1 MTIFIVIFSIIVRIE
16 IKNYPI
22 FLLSAI
28 LPWRFFSDSVSR
40 SSNSI
45 LGNTNLIKKIYFP
58 REIFPLTEIL
68 CHLINFF
75 LSLFLLIPFI
85 FIFHIT
91 ISAKIAL
98 LPLIMFLNFI
108 FIYGLAMVFSSANVF
123 FKDVGYI
130 TNFVLSIWF
139 YASPVFYSSGM
150 VPRKFYSLYMLNPMA
165 IFIDLY
171 RSAIL
176 NLDFPGVFNIIFLIL
191 ISSLIFI
198 FGIWFF
204 IKNEKMMMKRI

>member
-1 MTIFIVIFSIIVRIE
+1 MTIFIVIFSIIVKIE
-16 IKNYPI
+16 VKNYPI

-45 LGNTNLIKKIYFP
+45 LGNINLIKKIYFP

-68 CHLINFF
+68 CHLTNFF

-85 FIFHIT
+85 FMFHLT
-91 ISAKIAL
+91 ISARIVL
-98 LPLIMFLNFI
+98 LPLIIFLHFI
-108 FIYGLAMVFSSANVF
+108 FIYGLAMIFSSANVF

-139 YASPVFYSSGM
+139 YASPVFYSSEM

-171 RSAIL
+171 RGAIL
-176 NLDFPGVFNIIFLIL
+176 NLDFPDMLNIAFLIL
-191 ISSLIFI
+191 ISFLVFI

-204 IKNEKMMMKRI
+204 IKNERMMMKRI